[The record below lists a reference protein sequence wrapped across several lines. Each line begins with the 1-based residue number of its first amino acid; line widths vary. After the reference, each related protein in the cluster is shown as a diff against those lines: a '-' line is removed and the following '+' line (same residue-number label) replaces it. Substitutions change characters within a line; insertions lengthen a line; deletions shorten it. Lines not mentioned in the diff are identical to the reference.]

1 MTCVKITFINKIAST
16 YLQKK
21 IPAKL
26 NKYLLLQTP
35 PALSSKLIFS
45 KLDRIFTCV
54 FPNMTIP
61 LSNIGKKTNSC
72 APRLKEKLIYT
83 FSLSRYN
90 IIFKKASRAY
100 IKMST

>member
-35 PALSSKLIFS
+35 PALSSKLTFS

-61 LSNIGKKTNSC
+61 LSNIGKNKFVRASIKGK
-72 APRLKEKLIYT
+72 AHIY
-83 FSLSRYN
+83 FLSFQ
-90 IIFKKASRAY
+90 I
-100 IKMST
+100 